1 MRAFILSIAIFSL
14 QLNSVSAQSKIV
26 LDAPNRIDTTIRPLV
41 LVNAIKT
48 DSGQTRIVLYCT
60 NRVDTTRRP
69 LVLVDTFITD
79 LIHLVL
85 NPDKIESIDVLK
97 DSTAISKFGD
107 AAKFGVIIIYP
118 KPRVKFLRVDK
129 ILKIYNLSNEDKKL
143 RICINKTL
151 LRNPQLLLIEKSQIE
166 SVEVTT
172 DRHGINIHDANSG
185 EKFINI
191 ITRTKNNNGL

>member
-1 MRAFILSIAIFSL
+1 MKVVIFSVAILIL
-14 QLNSVSAQSKIV
+14 QLNSVSGQSKIV
-26 LDAPNRIDTTIRPLV
+26 LDAPNHIDTTIRPLV
-41 LVNAIKT
+41 LVNTFKT
-48 DSGQTRIVLYCT
+48 DF
-60 NRVDTTRRP
+60 N
-69 LVLVDTFITD
+69 
-79 LIHLVL
+79 HLVL
-85 NPDKIESIDVLK
+85 DPKEIESIEVLK
-97 DSTAISKFGD
+97 DSTAKLKYGD
-107 AAKFGVIIIYP
+107 AGKFGVIIIYP

-151 LRNPQLLLIEKSQIE
+151 LRNPQLILIEKSQIE

-191 ITRTKNNNGL
+191 ITRIKNNNGL

>member
-1 MRAFILSIAIFSL
+1 MRAFIVSIAILIL
-14 QLNSVSAQSKIV
+14 QLNSVSGQSKIV
-26 LDAPNRIDTTIRPLV
+26 RDAPNHIDTTIRPLV

-48 DSGQTRIVLYCT
+48 DSGQTRIVLYCK
-60 NRVDTTRRP
+60 NRVDTTIIP
-69 LVLVDTFITD
+69 LILVDTFKTD
-79 LIHLVL
+79 FNHLVL
-85 NPDKIESIDVLK
+85 DPKEIESIEVLK
-97 DSTAISKFGD
+97 DSTAKLKYGD
-107 AAKFGVIIIYP
+107 AGKFGVIIIYP

-129 ILKIYNLSNEDKKL
+129 ILKIYNLSTEDKKL
-143 RICINKTL
+143 KICINKTL

-172 DRHGINIHDANSG
+172 DRNGINIHDANSG

>member
-1 MRAFILSIAIFSL
+1 MRAFILSIAIITL
-14 QLNSVSAQSKIV
+14 QSNSVSGQSKIV
-26 LDAPNRIDTTIRPLV
+26 LEAPNRIDTTIKPLV

-60 NRVDTTRRP
+60 NRVDTTIIP
-69 LVLVDTFITD
+69 LILVDTFNTD
-79 LIHLVL
+79 INHLVL
-85 NPDKIESIDVLK
+85 DPSVIESLKVLN
-97 DSTAISKFGD
+97 DSTAQSKYGD
-107 AAKFGVIIIYP
+107 AGKFGVIIIYP

-151 LRNPQLLLIEKSQIE
+151 LRNPQLILIEKSQIE

-172 DRHGINIHDANSG
+172 DRHGINIHDAKSG

>member
-79 LIHLVL
+79 LTHLVL

>member
-1 MRAFILSIAIFSL
+1 MRAFILSIAIFTL
-14 QLNSVSAQSKIV
+14 QLNSASAQSKIV
-26 LDAPNRIDTTIRPLV
+26 LYAPNRIDTTIRPLV
-41 LVNAIKT
+41 LVNAINK

-69 LVLVDTFITD
+69 LILVDTFMTD
-79 LIHLVL
+79 FNHLVL
-85 NPDKIESIDVLK
+85 DPNEIESIEVLK
-97 DSTAISKFGD
+97 DSTANLKYGD

-118 KPRVKFLRVDK
+118 KPRVKLLRVDK

-151 LRNPQLLLIEKSQIE
+151 LRNPQLILIEKSQIE
-166 SVEVTT
+166 NVEVTT

>member
-1 MRAFILSIAIFSL
+1 
-14 QLNSVSAQSKIV
+14 LNSVSGQSKIV
-26 LDAPNRIDTTIRPLV
+26 LDAPNRIDTTITPLV
-41 LVNAIKT
+41 LVNAIKK

-60 NRVDTTRRP
+60 NRVDTTIIP
-69 LVLVDTFITD
+69 LILVDTFKTD
-79 LIHLVL
+79 FNHLVL
-85 NPDKIESIDVLK
+85 DPNVIESLKVLN
-97 DSTAISKFGD
+97 DSTAKSKYGD
-107 AAKFGVIIIYP
+107 AGKFGVIIIYP

-172 DRHGINIHDANSG
+172 DRNGINIHDANSG

>member
-151 LRNPQLLLIEKSQIE
+151 LRNPQLILIEKSQIE

-191 ITRTKNNNGL
+191 ITRIKNNNGF